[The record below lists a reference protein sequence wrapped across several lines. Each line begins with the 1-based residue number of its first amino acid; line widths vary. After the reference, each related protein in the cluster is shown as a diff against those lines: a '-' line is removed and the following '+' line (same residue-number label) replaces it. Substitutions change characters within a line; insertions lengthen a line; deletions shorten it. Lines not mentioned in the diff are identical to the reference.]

1 MANYLKYSDIPIFA
15 NFTGENVAPNTSTA
29 ANVFAATEASI
40 ALDSNLQANRY
51 LGKAQIRNDF
61 SVIGPLE
68 GKFSLTFFPLI
79 ESSGNAEASVL
90 NIQKANQL
98 AFFAL
103 TGNFLTGHQI
113 QVSNFLLKQCYL
125 QNYSV
130 KINAYQPVSISA
142 NFISYNITEIIN
154 QTLTSTSLTETV
166 AKSSTTPYYESLHA
180 LTTIMGGSTTNI
192 PSTKISIDINVDCNR
207 TPIYTLGQKTPDS
220 VVLNTVERTTT
231 IQGENIGAVMD
242 ISGANPGATE
252 VYFMPLSSLGNSSPS
267 LLNNVLKFDINGRIV
282 SQQLSTSQNSIV
294 NGRVVIKEIIL

>member
-15 NFTGENVAPNTSTA
+15 NFVTEATAPNASLA
-29 ANVFAATEASI
+29 ANVFAATEASL

-61 SVIGPLE
+61 SVNGPLE
-68 GKFSLTFFPLI
+68 GKFSLAFYPLI
-79 ESSGNAEASVL
+79 EVAGDTSSSIL

-103 TGNFLTGHQI
+103 TGNFSQGHQI
-113 QVSNFLLKQCYL
+113 RMSNFLLKQCYL

-130 KINAYQPVSISA
+130 KINAYQPISISA
-142 NFISYNITEIIN
+142 NFISYDISEIKN
-154 QTLTSTSLTETV
+154 QTLTSTAISETI
-166 AKSSTTPYYESLHA
+166 AKNAEAPYYEGLHA
-180 LTTIMGGSTTNI
+180 LTSVMGGVTTNI
-192 PSTKISIDINVDCNR
+192 PESKVSIDINVDCNR

-252 VYFMPLSSLGNSSPS
+252 LYFLPLSSLGKNTPS
-267 LLNNVLKFDINGRIV
+267 DLSKVLKFDINGRII
-282 SQQLSTSQNSIV
+282 SQQISTSQNSIA